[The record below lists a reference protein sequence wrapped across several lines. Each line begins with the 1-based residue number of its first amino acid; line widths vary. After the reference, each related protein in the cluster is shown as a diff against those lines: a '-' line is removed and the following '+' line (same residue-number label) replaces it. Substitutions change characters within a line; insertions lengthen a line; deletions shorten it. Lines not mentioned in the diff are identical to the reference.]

1 MVWFF
6 FEVRESDVEFQVKI
20 PKMKHPAPARIP
32 ERKHAPEIRARPFD
46 KVSDRPSG
54 IENLLS
60 PKEQQELRAIATVL
74 DYRRGGLTVFSEG
87 EDAHFVYAIDEGVV
101 RISRHA
107 ENGQRQILA
116 FMVPGDLFGLPHDG
130 IYVNT
135 AEAVSPARLY
145 RFPWQKLRE
154 IMVREP
160 QLQLNMLVRVAYD
173 LRQAQRQIM
182 ILGQQSTYQRLAFF
196 ILEFL
201 RYPEFYDAKKARLNL
216 PINRFDLADYLG
228 IARET
233 AARAFARLERE
244 GLARRLPS
252 GSIEILNENG
262 LRNLQRGRRRRATGE
277 A

>member
-1 MVWFF
+1 
-6 FEVRESDVEFQVKI
+6 
-20 PKMKHPAPARIP
+20 MKRLLPGSPP
-32 ERKHAPEIRARPFD
+32 EKKHTPEIRARPFD
-46 KVSDRPSG
+46 RISDRPSG

-60 PKEQQELRAIATVL
+60 PKEQQELRSIATVL
-74 DYRRGGLTVFSEG
+74 DYRRGGITIFSEG

-116 FMVPGDLFGLPHDG
+116 FMVPGDLFGLPQDG

-135 AEAVSPARLY
+135 VEVVCPARIY
-145 RFPWQKLRE
+145 RFPWQRLRE

-160 QLQLNMLVRVAYD
+160 QLQLNLLVRVAYD

-182 ILGQQSTYQRLAFF
+182 ILGQQSTYQRLAIFL
-196 ILEFL
+196 LEFL
-201 RYPEFYDAKKARLNL
+201 RYPEFYDAKRSRLSL

-233 AARAFARLERE
+233 VARGFARLERE
-244 GLARRLPS
+244 GLARRLKS
-252 GSIEILNENG
+252 GSIEILDVNG
-262 LRNLQRGRRRRATGE
+262 LRQLQRAPRRRDSGFAKP
-277 A
+277 

>member
-1 MVWFF
+1 
-6 FEVRESDVEFQVKI
+6 
-20 PKMKHPAPARIP
+20 MKHLSPISTP
-32 ERKHAPEIRARPFD
+32 EKKHAPEIRARPFD
-46 KVSDRPSG
+46 RTSDRPSG

-74 DYRRGGLTVFSEG
+74 DYRRGGITIFSEG
-87 EDAHFVYAIDEGVV
+87 EDAHFVYAIDKGVV

-116 FMVPGDLFGLPHDG
+116 FMVPGDLFGLPYDG
-130 IYVNT
+130 IYANS
-135 AEAVSPARLY
+135 AEALCPTRIY
-145 RFPWQKLRE
+145 RFPWQRLRE

-182 ILGQQSTYQRLAFF
+182 ILGQQSTYQRVAIFL
-196 ILEFL
+196 LDYL
-201 RYPEFYDAKKARLNL
+201 RYPEFYDVKKSRLSL

-233 AARAFARLERE
+233 VARAFTRLERE
-244 GLARRLPS
+244 GLARRMKS
-252 GSIEILNENG
+252 GSIEILDVNG
-262 LRNLQRGRRRRATGE
+262 LRQLQRARRRTTSTLAKT
-277 A
+277 

>member
-1 MVWFF
+1 
-6 FEVRESDVEFQVKI
+6 
-20 PKMKHPAPARIP
+20 MKYSSPDRNS
-32 ERKHAPEIRARPFD
+32 EKRRAPEIRARPFD
-46 KVSDRPSG
+46 KISDRPSG

-60 PKEQQELRAIATVL
+60 PKEQEELRAIATVL
-74 DYRRGGLTVFSEG
+74 DYRRGGITIFSEG

-101 RISRHA
+101 RVSRHA

-135 AEAVSPARLY
+135 VEAVCPARIY
-145 RFPWQKLRE
+145 RFPWQRLRE

-160 QLQLNMLVRVAYD
+160 QLQLNMLIRVAYD

-182 ILGQQSTYQRLAFF
+182 ILGQKNTYQRLAVFL
-196 ILEFL
+196 LEFL
-201 RYPEFYDAKKARLNL
+201 RYPEFYDSKKSRLNL

-244 GLARRLPS
+244 GLARRLAS
-252 GSIEILNENG
+252 GSIEILDVNG
-262 LRNLQRGRRRRATGE
+262 LRQLQRAGKRRNSPFIGS
-277 A
+277 

>member
-1 MVWFF
+1 
-6 FEVRESDVEFQVKI
+6 
-20 PKMKHPAPARIP
+20 MKYSTPDRNP
-32 ERKHAPEIRARPFD
+32 EKRHAPEIRARPFD
-46 KVSDRPSG
+46 KISDRPSG

-60 PKEQQELRAIATVL
+60 PKEQEELRAIATVL
-74 DYRRGGLTVFSEG
+74 DYRRGGITIFSEG

-101 RISRHA
+101 RVSRHA

-135 AEAVSPARLY
+135 VEAVCPARIY
-145 RFPWQKLRE
+145 RFPWQRLRE

-160 QLQLNMLVRVAYD
+160 QLQLNMLIRVAYD

-182 ILGQQSTYQRLAFF
+182 ILGQKNTYQRLAVFL
-196 ILEFL
+196 LEFL
-201 RYPEFYDAKKARLNL
+201 RYPEFYDVKKSRLNL

-244 GLARRLPS
+244 GLARRLAS
-252 GSIEILNENG
+252 GSIEILDVNG
-262 LRNLQRGRRRRATGE
+262 LRNLQRGRRRRAAGE

>member
-1 MVWFF
+1 
-6 FEVRESDVEFQVKI
+6 
-20 PKMKHPAPARIP
+20 MKRRPDYP
-32 ERKHAPEIRARPFD
+32 EPEKRHAPEIRARPFD
-46 KVSDRPSG
+46 KISDRPSR

-60 PKEQQELRAIATVL
+60 PKEQRELRRIATVL
-74 DYRRGGLTVFSEG
+74 DYRRGGITIFSEG

-116 FMVPGDLFGLPHDG
+116 FMVPGDLFGLPDDG

-135 AEAVSPARLY
+135 AEAVCPARIY
-145 RFPWQKLRE
+145 RFPWQRLRE
-154 IMVREP
+154 MMFREP

-196 ILEFL
+196 LLEFL
-201 RYPEFYDAKKARLNL
+201 RYPEFYDAKKSRLSL

-233 AARAFARLERE
+233 VARSFARLERE
-244 GLARRLPS
+244 GLARRLKS
-252 GSIEILNENG
+252 GTIEILDVHG
-262 LRNLQRGRRRRATGE
+262 LRQLQHARRRRLSPFPKPKAERRGNNGGG
-277 A
+277 

>member
-1 MVWFF
+1 M
-6 FEVRESDVEFQVKI
+6 RL
-20 PKMKHPAPARIP
+20 
-32 ERKHAPEIRARPFD
+32 APEIRARPFD
-46 KVSDRPSG
+46 KVCDRPSH

-60 PKEQQELRAIATVL
+60 PNEQRALRSIATVL
-74 DYRRGGLTVFSEG
+74 DYRRGGITIFSEG

-116 FMVPGDLFGLPHDG
+116 FMVPGDVFGLPDNG
-130 IYVNT
+130 IYVNS
-135 AEAVSPARLY
+135 AEAISSARIY
-145 RFPWQKLRE
+145 RFPWHRLRE

-182 ILGQQSTYQRLAFF
+182 ILGQQNTYQRLASFL
-196 ILEFL
+196 LEFL
-201 RYPEFYDAKKARLNL
+201 RHPEFYDKKKSRLTL

-233 AARAFARLERE
+233 LARAMARLERE
-244 GLARRLPS
+244 GLARRIN
-252 GSIEILNENG
+252 GRSIEILDMNR
-262 LRNLQRGRRRRATGE
+262 LQQLQRTPRRRPTRDVTP
-277 A
+277 

>member
-1 MVWFF
+1 MSAV
-6 FEVRESDVEFQVKI
+6 
-20 PKMKHPAPARIP
+20 PKPML
-32 ERKHAPEIRARPFD
+32 KHAPEIRARPFD
-46 KVSDRPSG
+46 KRADRPSR

-60 PKEQQELRAIATVL
+60 PKEQRDLREIATVL
-74 DYRRGGLTVFSEG
+74 DYRRGGLTIFSEG

-116 FMVPGDLFGLPHDG
+116 FMVPGDLFGIPDG
-130 IYVNT
+130 GAYCNT
-135 AEAVSPARLY
+135 AEAVSPARIY
-145 RFPWQKLRE
+145 RFPWLRLKE
-154 IMVREP
+154 IMLKEP

-182 ILGQQSTYQRLAFF
+182 ILGQQSTYQRLAAF
-196 ILEFL
+196 LLDFL
-201 RYPEFYDAKKARLNL
+201 RHPEFFNEANAQLNL

-244 GLARRLPS
+244 GLARRLRS
-252 GSIEILNENG
+252 GLIEILDVDG
-262 LRNLQRGRRRRATGE
+262 LRELQQGRRRRARVLRQP
-277 A
+277 